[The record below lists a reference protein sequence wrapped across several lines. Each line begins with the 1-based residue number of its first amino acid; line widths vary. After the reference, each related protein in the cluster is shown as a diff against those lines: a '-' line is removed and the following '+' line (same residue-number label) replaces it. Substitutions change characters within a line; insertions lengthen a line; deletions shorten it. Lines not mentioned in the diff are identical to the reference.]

1 MSGRAG
7 LEAAR
12 GGDVPDYDGSVTAPD
27 GNELRGFLGDH
38 VVLELRRLIASG
50 ALAPGERIIEREV
63 AERLGTSRGPVRDAI
78 RTLHHEGLVEV
89 RPYAGACV
97 ATIDRDEIDEIVAL
111 RRQVEYLAMA
121 GATLRA
127 TEEEIAELREL
138 AEEMG
143 PVFAAGEVDR
153 LLDLDLRFHLG
164 VCQASHHATLAV
176 ALRTLF
182 PRLIIL
188 LYPQMLKSHTAETFA
203 DSHLELVRAI
213 EGDDINVSVDAI
225 DAHIDQFYTDVELRV
240 DGGKRRKRPAYL
252 AQAQPARPVAVSRRR
267 GTLD

>member
-1 MSGRAG
+1 MTRA
-7 LEAAR
+7 
-12 GGDVPDYDGSVTAPD
+12 YDEPVTARD

-38 VVLELRRLIASG
+38 VVLELRRMIASG

-63 AERLGTSRGPVRDAI
+63 AARLGTSRGPVRDAI

-89 RPYAGACV
+89 RPFAGACV
-97 ATIDRDEIDEIVAL
+97 ATVDRDEIDEIVAL

-127 TEEEIAELREL
+127 SDEEIAELREL
-138 AEEMG
+138 AQQME
-143 PVFAAGEVDR
+143 PAFAAGDVDR

-164 VCQASHHATLAV
+164 VCHASHHTTLTV
-176 ALRTLF
+176 TLRTLF
-182 PRLIIL
+182 PRLITL
-188 LYPQMLKSHTAETFA
+188 LYPQMLKSHDAVSFA
-203 DSHLELVRAI
+203 QSHVELVEAI
-213 EGDDINVSVDAI
+213 EGDDINVSVDTI

-240 DGGKRRKRPAYL
+240 DGGRRRRRSAYL
-252 AQAQPARPVAVSRRR
+252 AQAEPARPVAVRRRR